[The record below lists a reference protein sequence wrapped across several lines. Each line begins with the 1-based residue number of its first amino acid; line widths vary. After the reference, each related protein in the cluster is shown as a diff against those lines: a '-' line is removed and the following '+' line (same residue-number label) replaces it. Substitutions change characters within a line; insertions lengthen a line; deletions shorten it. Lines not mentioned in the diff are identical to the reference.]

1 MLILITYDIT
11 NTDTTAGRRRLRR
24 MAKICLDYGER
35 VQYSVFECTVDA
47 ATYEILEAKLLE
59 EMDEKVDNLRIYRL
73 VEPVKKHVKE
83 FGKFKATDF
92 ESPLII

>member
-1 MLILITYDIT
+1 MLILITYDIA
-11 NTDTTAGRRRLRR
+11 NTETTAGSRRLRR

-35 VQYSVFECTVDA
+35 VQYSVFECTIDA

-73 VEPVKKHVKE
+73 VEPLKKHIKE
-83 FGKFKATDF
+83 FGKFKATNF
-92 ESPLII
+92 EDPLII

>member
-1 MLILITYDIT
+1 MLILITYDIA
-11 NTDTTAGRRRLRR
+11 NTETTAGRRRLRH

-59 EMDEKVDNLRIYRL
+59 KMNKKVDNLRIYRL
-73 VEPVKKHVKE
+73 VEPLEKHIKE
-83 FGKFKATDF
+83 FGQFKATNF
-92 ESPLII
+92 EMPLIV

>member
-35 VQYSVFECTVDA
+35 VQYSVFECRVDA